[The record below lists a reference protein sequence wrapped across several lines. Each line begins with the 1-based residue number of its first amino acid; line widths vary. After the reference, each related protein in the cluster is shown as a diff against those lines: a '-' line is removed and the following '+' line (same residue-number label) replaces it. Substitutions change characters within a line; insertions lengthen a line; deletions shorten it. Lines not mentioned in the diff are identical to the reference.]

1 MKSIVKF
8 VFLSLCCVFVS
19 CNTSQKVV
27 YMQDTVA
34 GLPKE
39 TGVFAGI
46 VVQPKD
52 VLSIVVSS
60 RSPEL
65 STGLNLPLQQYY
77 AGSAE
82 ASSGYNYRQLGYQV
96 DLDGYI
102 DYPVLGKLKVAGLT
116 RERLANMIKQRLQED
131 LIRDA
136 IVTADFMNFK
146 ISVLG
151 EVRNPGTFNVA
162 DDRITLLEAIGRAG
176 DLTIYGRRD
185 NILVRRENEGKA
197 IFYRVDLRT
206 EAFLTSP
213 VYYLQQNDV
222 IYIEPNNTMAARSG
236 INENK
241 SLGIWISLA
250 SFITSLTILII
261 NASK

>member
-8 VFLSLCCVFVS
+8 VILSCCVLVS

-34 GLPKE
+34 GLPIE
-39 TGVFAGI
+39 TGVNVGI
-46 VVQPKD
+46 IIQPKD

-60 RSPEL
+60 RNPEL
-65 STGLNLPLQQYY
+65 AVGLNLPLHQYY
-77 AGSAE
+77 AGSSE
-82 ASSGYNYRQLGYQV
+82 TSSGYNSRQLGYQV

-102 DYPVLGKLKVAGLT
+102 DFPVLGKLRVAGLT

-151 EVRNPGTFNVA
+151 EVRNPGTFTLS
-162 DDRITLLEAIGRAG
+162 DDRITILEAIGRAG

-185 NILVRRENEGKA
+185 NILVRRENEGKVV
-197 IFYRVDLRT
+197 FYRVDLRM

-222 IYIEPNNTMAARSG
+222 IYVEPNNTMTARSG
-236 INENK
+236 INENR
-241 SLGIWISLA
+241 SLGVWISVA
-250 SFITSLTILII
+250 SLLTSVALFFR
-261 NASK
+261 